1 MTDGP
6 SQVRGFMKTKFIVAA
21 VVIVG
26 VVVFAVASIVN
37 GGKPV
42 DAVAVE
48 RGPIREFVEER
59 GKTRLPQVYQVTMPY
74 DARIAAI
81 EIIEGTP
88 VSQGQ
93 VLAQIIPADRELAVL
108 AAKSA
113 VERLEAMIRENDD
126 VTVEQTSLEQARNQ
140 VESTKRTVEAART
153 RTEAAKAKLDMAK
166 RTLDRMSSLRKNNVK
181 TDEEF
186 ENAQL
191 AHVDAAL
198 QYQQDLLQL
207 RSLEANQAATALSPR
222 TIEQNIARKD
232 LTHSVLEKQ
241 MQEAQVKLTQAE
253 TDSVRGVLLSPVTGV
268 VLERLISDEKR
279 VMGGTVLLTVGRLED
294 LEVEADILSQE
305 VVAIVPN
312 DPVEISGPSIG
323 QQPAMGKV
331 QRIYPSGFTKISS
344 LGVEQQRVKV
354 IVHFNASELQRLIKG
369 RAFGAEYRVRVRVF
383 TASNEDA
390 LQVPRSA
397 VFRSMTGDWQ
407 VYAIRDNELI
417 VQTIKTGIFNDER
430 VEVLEGLKQGELVVL
445 APESDLVANMSVKPV
460 IRELHRAK
468 DIFSSD
474 D

>member
-1 MTDGP
+1 
-6 SQVRGFMKTKFIVAA
+6 MKTKVVIAVVVSVGLVALVAA
-21 VVIVG
+21 SVL
-26 VVVFAVASIVN
+26 N

-42 DAVAVE
+42 DAARVE
-48 RGPIREFVEER
+48 SGVIREFVEER
-59 GKTRLPQVYQVTMPY
+59 GKTRLPQIYQVTMPY

-81 EIIEGTP
+81 EIIEGTR
-88 VSQGQ
+88 VERGQ
-93 VLAQIIPADRELAVL
+93 VLAQIIPSDRELAIR

-126 VTVEQTSLEQARNQ
+126 ITVEQTSLEQARNQ
-140 VESTKRTVEAART
+140 VESTTRTVEAAKARV
-153 RTEAAKAKLDMAK
+153 EAAKAKLDMAK
-166 RTLDRMSSLRKNNVK
+166 RTFDRMRSLRQNNVK

-191 AHVDAAL
+191 AHVDATL
-198 QYQQDLLQL
+198 QYQHDLLQL
-207 RSLEANQAATALSPR
+207 RSLEANQAATALSPK

-241 MQEAQVKLTQAE
+241 VQEAQVRLTQAE
-253 TDSVRGVLLSPVTGV
+253 TDSVRGVLVSPVDGV
-268 VLERLISDEKR
+268 VLERLVSDEKR
-279 VMGGTVLLTVGRLED
+279 VNGGTVLLTVGRLED

-305 VVAIVPN
+305 VVSIELN

-323 QQPAMGKV
+323 PQPAKGKV

-354 IVHFNASELQRLIKG
+354 IINFEPSELQRLING

-383 TASNEDA
+383 TASSEKA
-390 LQVPRSA
+390 LLVPRSS
-397 VFRSMTGDWQ
+397 VFRSATGDWQ
-407 VYAIRDNELI
+407 VFAIRNGRLVI
-417 VQTIKTGIFNDER
+417 QTLKTGLFNDER
-430 VEVLEGLKQGELVVL
+430 VEVLEGLSSDELVVL

-460 IRELHRAK
+460 IREIQPAK
-468 DIFSSD
+468 DVFSSD